1 MDEAITKRI
10 KIDLREA
17 KRYLPQADES
27 AQVGF
32 AERQF
37 RSRCRFAGLKSFYSR
52 HYCRMTRLHLLASCA
67 VTLGRFAGFSKTFD
81 EMGEHFMPLTQ
92 ENQPRTVEWEKFIE
106 ACQQKLPIEVRE
118 ELWLA
123 AHFKDLKNVRES
135 GLYAKF
141 EGEAEQH
148 KKDPVWQ
155 LLKQHMDVA
164 LGVRLMDNS
173 AISGILP
180 YETAIA
186 DSLVLT
192 VKKLVTAASR
202 LVFLYTKESARA
214 ILDVTERTPP
224 SLISYRRTA
233 FEMLRN
239 FLLSFTVS
247 KIFRQG
253 IRTRERGKTAHDE
266 NWTLLEM
273 ALGEKVD
280 GIHPLIR
287 EFYANPSRF
296 DVTATLKLETLPAR
310 FWSRF
315 LTFLFGQGLYETDLK
330 EIPTRFRIFERKD
343 GSMHFVRE
351 LFCNGKYRIFDSD
364 FVVRN
369 GKLYEVFTD
378 MNASVE
384 MQVAPVENGGLSIQS
399 KNFLFHGRRMP
410 SIGLTVEF
418 KSRVER
424 GETLKIDGQLM
435 MSPKTKFGRF
445 LAYKILRR
453 PQNLGSIHYTARRR
467 QKEEEEKGRKG
478 EEEIG
483 FCDM

>member
-1 MDEAITKRI
+1 MNESITNKS
-10 KIDLREA
+10 KFNLREA
-17 KRYLPQADES
+17 KRYLPDADEIM
-27 AQVGF
+27 QMDF

-37 RSRCRFAGLKSFYSR
+37 RSRCRFAVLRAFYNEN
-52 HYCRMTRLHLLASCA
+52 YCRMTQLHLLASCA

-81 EMGEHFMPLTQ
+81 EMGEHFMPLTR
-92 ENQPRTVEWEKFIE
+92 EKQPRTDEWKNFIE
-106 ACQQKLPIEVRE
+106 ACAEKLPIEVRE

-141 EGEAEQH
+141 EAESANN
-148 KKDPVWQ
+148 KTDPTWQ
-155 LLKQHMDVA
+155 LLQQHIDVA

-202 LVFLYTKESARA
+202 LVFRYTKESARA
-214 ILDVTERTPP
+214 ILDVTERTPEN
-224 SLISYRRTA
+224 LISYRRTA
-233 FEMLRN
+233 FEMMLN
-239 FLLSFTVS
+239 FVRSFTVS

-253 IRTRERGKTAHDE
+253 IRSRERGKTAHDG
-266 NWTLLEM
+266 NWSLLEM
-273 ALGEKVD
+273 ALGEKVEQ
-280 GIHPLIR
+280 INPLIR

-315 LTFLFGQGLYETDLK
+315 LTFIFGQGLYETDLK
-330 EIPTRFRIFERKD
+330 EIPARFRIFERKD

-351 LFCNGKYRIFDSD
+351 LYCNGKYRVFDSD
-364 FVVRN
+364 FVVKN

-378 MNASVE
+378 LKSSIE
-384 MQVAPVENGGLSIQS
+384 MKVTPLEKGDLSIRAE
-399 KNFLFHGRRMP
+399 KFLYR
-410 SIGLTVEF
+410 GLVLPDFGFDVEF
-418 KSRVER
+418 QSRVQEDLINIIGR
-424 GETLKIDGQLM
+424 LKM
-435 MSPKTKFGRF
+435 KPKTKAGSFF
-445 LAYKILRR
+445 AHKILKR
-453 PQNLGSIHYTARRR
+453 PEDLGSIQYLVRR
-467 QKEEEEKGRKG
+467 K
-478 EEEIG
+478 
-483 FCDM
+483 

>member
-1 MDEAITKRI
+1 MNEAITNKI
-10 KIDLREA
+10 EIDLREA
-17 KRYLPQADES
+17 KRYLPKADE
-27 AQVGF
+27 ALQVSF
-32 AERQF
+32 AERQW
-37 RSRCRFAGLKSFYSR
+37 RSRCRFAELKEFYQR
-52 HYCRMTRLHLLASCA
+52 NYCRMTRLHLLASCA

-81 EMGEHFMPLTQ
+81 QMGEHFMPLNR
-92 ENQPRTVEWEKFIE
+92 ENQPRTVEWQTFIE
-106 ACQQKLPIEVRE
+106 ACEENLPIEVRE
-118 ELWLA
+118 EFWLA
-123 AHFKDLKNVRES
+123 AHFKDLKNVREN

-141 EGEAEQH
+141 EHEAEQY
-148 KKDPVWQ
+148 KSEPIWQ

-173 AISGILP
+173 AISGVLP

-192 VKKLVTAASR
+192 VKKLATAASK

-214 ILDVTERTPP
+214 ILDISERTPKT
-224 SLISYRRTA
+224 LISYRRTA
-233 FEMLRN
+233 IEMMRN

-266 NWTLLEM
+266 NWSLLEM
-273 ALGEKVD
+273 ALGEKVEK
-280 GIHPLIR
+280 INPLIR

-315 LTFLFGQGLYETDLK
+315 LTFIFGQGLYETDLE
-330 EIPTRFRIFERKD
+330 EIPTRFRIFQRKD

-351 LFCNGKYRIFDSD
+351 LYCNGKYRIFDSD

-378 MNASVE
+378 MKAAVE
-384 MQVAPVENGGLSIQS
+384 MHVSVLENGGLSIQS
-399 KNFLFHGRRMP
+399 RNFLFHGRRMP
-410 SIGLTVEF
+410 SIGLNVEF
-418 KSRVER
+418 KSRVEA
-424 GETLKIDGQLM
+424 ETLKIDGQLLM
-435 MSPKTKFGRF
+435 KPKTKIGRF
-445 LAYKILRR
+445 FAHKILRR
-453 PQNLGSIHYTARRR
+453 PKNLGSIHYTARR
-467 QKEEEEKGRKG
+467 KLS
-478 EEEIG
+478 
-483 FCDM
+483 

>member
-1 MDEAITKRI
+1 MDEAITQKI
-10 KIDLREA
+10 EIDLREA
-17 KRYLPQADES
+17 KRYLPNADEALQAS
-27 AQVGF
+27 F
-32 AERQF
+32 AERQL
-37 RSRCRFAGLKSFYSR
+37 RSRCRFAELKAFYHR
-52 HYCRMTRLHLLASCA
+52 NYCRMTRLHLLASCA

-81 EMGEHFMPLTQ
+81 QMGEHFMPLNR
-92 ENQPRTVEWEKFIE
+92 ENQPRTAEWQTFIE
-106 ACQQKLPIEVRE
+106 ACKENLPIEVRE
-118 ELWLA
+118 EFWLA

-141 EGEAEQH
+141 EHEAEQY
-148 KKDPVWQ
+148 KSEPIWQ

-192 VKKLVTAASR
+192 VKKLATAASK

-214 ILDVTERTPP
+214 ILDVSERTPK

-233 FEMLRN
+233 FEMMRN

-266 NWTLLEM
+266 NWSLLEM
-273 ALGEKVD
+273 ALGEKVEK
-280 GIHPLIR
+280 INPLIR

-315 LTFLFGQGLYETDLK
+315 LTFIFGQGLYETDLE

-351 LFCNGKYRIFDSD
+351 LYCNGKYRIFDSD
-364 FVVRN
+364 FVVQN

-378 MNASVE
+378 MKAAVE
-384 MQVAPVENGGLSIQS
+384 MHVSVLENGVLSIQS

-410 SIGLTVEF
+410 SIGLNVEF
-418 KSRVER
+418 KSRVE
-424 GETLKIDGQLM
+424 GDLLKIDGQLLM
-435 MSPKTKFGRF
+435 KPKTKFGSF
-445 LAYKILRR
+445 FAHKILRR
-453 PQNLGSIHYTARRR
+453 PQNLGSIHYTARR
-467 QKEEEEKGRKG
+467 KTP
-478 EEEIG
+478 
-483 FCDM
+483 